1 MMGETANGRR
11 WLQELV
17 DGSAAGQNEIAEREG
32 CSRPPFPAKIALY
45 PATTAPERVCFKRLN
60 RETGNR
66 LKQLRV
72 DAGTE
77 VIVFPGLQPGHA
89 FGRS

>member
-1 MMGETANGRR
+1 M
-11 WLQELV
+11 
-17 DGSAAGQNEIAEREG
+17 DGSAAGQNEIADREG

-60 RETGNR
+60 RQTGNR

-77 VIVFPGLQPGHA
+77 YKSPTTPTSRL
-89 FGRS
+89 RTRNRC